1 MTEFNNQKN
10 LVLCGLRL
18 VVLLLKVELRKGDI
32 TKQDVDAIVNAA
44 NTKLVM
50 GGGLAGAIRRAGG
63 EEINE
68 EAIKKGPIPL
78 GEAAVTKAGWLKAKY
93 IIHAA
98 SMHPGGVATGES
110 IANSVRNSLVRA
122 EELELKTI
130 AFPAVGCGIAGYPI
144 SKGAK
149 IILQT
154 IKEFEPKSLEQAI
167 VILFSQVDYEI
178 FETALDNLS
187 N

>member
-10 LVLCGLRL
+10 LLWCGLRL
-18 VVLLLKVELRKGDI
+18 GELKLKVELRKGDI
-32 TKQDVDAIVNAA
+32 TKQKVDAIVNAA
-44 NTKLVM
+44 NTQLVM

-63 EEINE
+63 EGIND

-78 GEAAVTKAGWLKAKY
+78 GEATVTKAGRLKAKFV
-93 IIHAA
+93 IHAA
-98 SMHPGGVATGES
+98 SMHLGSVATSES
-110 IANSVRNSLVRA
+110 IANSVRNSLLRA

-130 AFPAVGCGIAGYPI
+130 AFPAVGCGIADFPI

-154 IKEFEPKSLEQAI
+154 IKEFEPTSLEKAI
-167 VILFSQVDYEI
+167 VILFLQSDYKIIENVLNRPFI
-178 FETALDNLS
+178 
-187 N
+187 